1 MLIRLPLYITLVHF
15 DRMVIPRS
23 RSRSFESITRVTNPS
38 SIWLSAVVDPGPV
51 AEELEVDVGVYKSC
65 SVADSGFIVPDWR
78 KSWSTSVVFP

>member
-1 MLIRLPLYITLVHF
+1 MLIRLPLYITLVHL

-38 SIWLSAVVDPGPV
+38 SIWLSAVVEPAPV
-51 AEELEVDVGVYKSC
+51 DEELEVDVEVYKTC
-65 SVADSGFIVPDWR
+65 SVADRGFMVPDWR